1 MFLDIC
7 NEHKTK
13 IMNKSILYFLAI
25 ATLLVNFISCS
36 DDEPNTAQIAVRM
49 VDAPGD
55 YDEVNIEVLDVMVNR
70 NDEWQS
76 IGNVTPQVYDLLEL
90 TGGIDALLVDTE
102 IPSGR
107 INQIRLVL
115 GQNNT
120 IVVDGVS
127 YPIKTPSAQQSGLK
141 LNVQQDLVGGVKY
154 TFILDFMVDKSI
166 VENGNGDYS
175 LKPTIK
181 VSTEAVSGAISGMIS
196 PIDYQVEV
204 KATTATDTVSAYT
217 NTEGKF
223 KLYGVP
229 EGTYKVTFTPD
240 TASGLSIKVV
250 DVVNVV
256 IGENTN
262 MGTVTLE

>member
-1 MFLDIC
+1 MR
-7 NEHKTK
+7 
-13 IMNKSILYFLAI
+13 KSILYFIAI
-25 ATLLVNFISCS
+25 TTLFINFISCS
-36 DDEPNTAQIAVRM
+36 DDEPDTAQVAVRL

-55 YDEVNIEVLDVMVNR
+55 YDKVNIEVTDVMVNR

-90 TGGIDALLVDTE
+90 TGGIDALLVDSE

-127 YPIKTPSAQQSGLK
+127 YPLKTPSAQQSGLK

-154 TFILDFMVDKSI
+154 TFILDFVVDKSI

-204 KATTATDTVSAYT
+204 KATTATDTISAYA
-217 NTEGKF
+217 NTDGKF

-229 EGTYKVTFTPD
+229 EGTYKVTFTPEI
-240 TASGLSIKVV
+240 SSNLSLKIEDNVE
-250 DVVNVV
+250 VV
-256 IGENTN
+256 IGQNTD